1 MIHEDI
7 CRPAMLDLR
16 ADLAATTPRQETRIG
31 SENAVLYPLFMDVSG
46 SRCVVVGGGGVASRK
61 VRGLLESGARVDVV
75 SPEVSPEIEA
85 MNVTV
90 ERRPYAPGDLAG
102 ASLAFAATDRR
113 EVNAAVAREAK
124 ENGIPVNVADRPAEG
139 DFALPS
145 VLRRGGLQ
153 VAVSTGGAS
162 PTLAREIRNAMEP
175 SFAAE
180 WAAIVEGFRAAR
192 EGGSDVDLATEEEVV
207 RCLSRLR
214 G

>member
-1 MIHEDI
+1 
-7 CRPAMLDLR
+7 MLDFR
-16 ADLAATTPRQETRIG
+16 ADRAATTPGEETRIG

-46 SRCVVVGGGGVASRK
+46 SRCAVVGGGGVASRK
-61 VRGLLESGARVDVV
+61 VRGLLESGASVV
-75 SPEVSPEIEA
+75 VISPEVTPEIEG
-85 MNVTV
+85 MDVTV
-90 ERRPYAPGDLAG
+90 ERRPYRPGDLAG
-102 ASLAFAATDRR
+102 SALAFAATDSR
-113 EVNAAVAREAK
+113 EVNAAVALEAK
-124 ENGIPVNVADRPAEG
+124 EGGIPVNVADRPAEG

-162 PTLAREIRNAMEP
+162 PTLARRIRDAMEP

-180 WAAIVEGFRAAR
+180 WAGIVERFRTAR
-192 EGGSDVDLATEEEVV
+192 GEGGAVDRGTEEEVV

>member
-1 MIHEDI
+1 M
-7 CRPAMLDLR
+7 PG
-16 ADLAATTPRQETRIG
+16 QEARIG
-31 SENAVLYPLFMDVSG
+31 FENTVLYPLFMDVSG
-46 SRCVVVGGGGVASRK
+46 RRCVVVGGGGVASRK
-61 VRGLLESGARVDVV
+61 ARGLLESGARVVV
-75 SPEVSPEIEA
+75 ISPEITPEIEA
-85 MNVTV
+85 MDVTV
-90 ERRPYAPGDLAG
+90 ERRLYEPGDLAG
-102 ASLAFAATDRR
+102 STLAFAATDSR

-124 ENGIPVNVADRPAEG
+124 ERGIPVNVADRPAEG

-162 PTLAREIRNAMEP
+162 PTLARRIRDAMEP

-180 WAAIVEGFRAAR
+180 WAGVVEEFRTAR
-192 EGGSDVDLATEEEVV
+192 GGGLAVDPGTEEEVV

>member
-1 MIHEDI
+1 
-7 CRPAMLDLR
+7 MLDLR
-16 ADLAATTPRQETRIG
+16 ADRAATTPGQETRIG
-31 SENAVLYPLFMDVSG
+31 FENAVLYPLFMDVSG
-46 SRCVVVGGGGVASRK
+46 RRCVVVGGGGVASRK
-61 VRGLLESGARVDVV
+61 ARGLLESGARVVVV
-75 SPEVSPEIEA
+75 SPEVTPEIDD
-85 MNVTV
+85 MDVTV

-102 ASLAFAATDRR
+102 CTLAFAATDSR
-113 EVNAAVAREAK
+113 EVNAAVAREA
-124 ENGIPVNVADRPAEG
+124 EEHGIPVNVADRPAEG

-162 PTLAREIRNAMEP
+162 PSLARRIRDAMEP

-180 WAAIVEGFRAAR
+180 WESVVEKFRVAR
-192 EGGSDVDLATEEEVV
+192 GGGLDVDPGTEVEVI

>member
-1 MIHEDI
+1 
-7 CRPAMLDLR
+7 MLDLR
-16 ADLAATTPRQETRIG
+16 ADPAATTPRQESRIG

-61 VRGLLESGARVDVV
+61 VLGLLESGARVVVV
-75 SPEVSPEIEA
+75 SPEVAPEIEA
-85 MNVTV
+85 MDVTV
-90 ERRPYAPGDLAG
+90 ERRPYRPGDLAG
-102 ASLAFAATDRR
+102 AALAFAATDRR

-124 ENGIPVNVADRPAEG
+124 ESGIPVNVADRPAEG

-180 WAAIVEGFRAAR
+180 WSGIVERFRAAR
-192 EGGSDVDLATEEEVV
+192 EGGTDVDLATEEVV

>member
-1 MIHEDI
+1 
-7 CRPAMLDLR
+7 MLDLR
-16 ADLAATTPRQETRIG
+16 ADRAATTPGQETRIG
-31 SENAVLYPLFMDVSG
+31 VENAVLYPLFMDVSG
-46 SRCVVVGGGGVASRK
+46 RRCVVVGGGGVASRK
-61 VRGLLESGARVDVV
+61 ARGLLESGARVVVV
-75 SPEVSPEIEA
+75 SPEVTPEIDD
-85 MNVTV
+85 MDVTV

-102 ASLAFAATDRR
+102 CTLAFAATDSR
-113 EVNAAVAREAK
+113 EVNAAVAREA
-124 ENGIPVNVADRPAEG
+124 EERGIPVNVADRPAEG

-162 PTLAREIRNAMEP
+162 PTLARRIRDAMEP

-180 WAAIVEGFRAAR
+180 WESVVEKFRVAR
-192 EGGSDVDLATEEEVV
+192 GGGLDVDPGTEEEVI

>member
-1 MIHEDI
+1 
-7 CRPAMLDLR
+7 
-16 ADLAATTPRQETRIG
+16 
-31 SENAVLYPLFMDVSG
+31 MDVSG
-46 SRCVVVGGGGVASRK
+46 RRCVVVGGGGVASRK
-61 VRGLLESGARVDVV
+61 ARGLLESGARVVVV
-75 SPEVSPEIEA
+75 SPEVTPEIED
-85 MNVTV
+85 MDVTV

-102 ASLAFAATDRR
+102 CTLAFAATDSR
-113 EVNAAVAREAK
+113 EVNAAVVREA
-124 ENGIPVNVADRPAEG
+124 EEHGIPVNVADRPAEG

-162 PTLAREIRNAMEP
+162 PTLARRIRDAMEP

-180 WAAIVEGFRAAR
+180 WESVVEKFRVAR
-192 EGGSDVDLATEEEVV
+192 GGGLDVDPGTEEEVI